1 MKQNLVDLGFSKEE
15 AQIYLALL
23 KIGQTTAGPIVKKTG
38 LHRQIVYDTLEKLK
52 NKNLVTETIKS
63 NRKNWQAGSP
73 SEILKQIKSK
83 ESLARHILPDLLSMQ
98 SLSKHQQEVRVF
110 EDVDGFRSV
119 HERNIN
125 SQPKNSIV
133 MIMGSSGWQWAGV
146 MEKAKF
152 LKKFEKIRMDKNIGH
167 HLIFFEKERKS
178 TQETIKKYWLKQ
190 PKDKRRIYKFLPDQ
204 FQSPVGT
211 QVWHNNITLIIYS
224 KPVLIVQIKNDLVV
238 ENFKKYFELMWRIAK
253 K

>member
-1 MKQNLVDLGFSKEE
+1 MEQNLVDLGFSKEE
-15 AQIYLALL
+15 ARIYLALL

-63 NRKNWQAGSP
+63 NRKNWQAGNP
-73 SEILKQIKSK
+73 EEILEKIKSK
-83 ESLARHILPDLLSMQ
+83 EVIAKNILPELLHFQ
-98 SLSKHQQEVRVF
+98 GLSKHKQEVRVF
-110 EDVDGFRSV
+110 EGVEGFRAV
-119 HERNIN
+119 HEENIN
-125 SQPKNSIV
+125 RQPKNSVI
-133 MIMGSSGWQWAGV
+133 MIMGSSGWQWTGV

-152 LKKFEKIRMDKNIGH
+152 LKKFEKIRLEKNIGH
-167 HLIFFEKERKS
+167 SLIFFEKERKN
-178 TQETIKKYWLKQ
+178 TREIIKKYWLEQ
-190 PKDKRRIYKFLPDQ
+190 PKEKRRIYKFLPDQ

-224 KPVLIVQIKNDLVV
+224 EPVLIVQIKNDLMV
-238 ENFKKYFELMWRIAK
+238 ENFKKYFELMWKIAK